1 MKNGKTEKNVKNSR
15 FCQFWAQ
22 ISGPQIFLRHEVGGS
37 KLKLQSNSKKE
48 GGVNGAFKHEPKTSL
63 FSSLW
68 GQSKQNIFPPKNNLL
83 KGKYFLAL
91 SSI

>member
-1 MKNGKTEKNVKNSR
+1 MEKPKKNVKNSR

-48 GGVNGAFKHEPKTSL
+48 GGEL
-63 FSSLW
+63 M
-68 GQSKQNIFPPKNNLL
+68 
-83 KGKYFLAL
+83 AL
-91 SSI
+91 SSMNQKRPYSPPYGAGQCRTFSLPKIICSRENIL

>member
-37 KLKLQSNSKKE
+37 KLKLQSKSNGE
-48 GGVNGAFKHEPKTSL
+48 GGLMTLSSMDQKRPYSPPYGAS
-63 FSSLW
+63 
-68 GQSKQNIFPPKNNLL
+68 QSKTFSLQKIICLRENIL
-83 KGKYFLAL
+83 
-91 SSI
+91 